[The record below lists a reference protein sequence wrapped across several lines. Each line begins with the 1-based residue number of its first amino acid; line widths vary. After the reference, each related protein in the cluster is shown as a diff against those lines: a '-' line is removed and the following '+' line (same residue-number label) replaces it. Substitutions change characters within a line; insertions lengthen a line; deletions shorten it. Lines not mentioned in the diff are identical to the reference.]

1 MNVKVGEFH
10 LCDRSIFVGRHTNT
24 GEFNPKV
31 SPLRSAI
38 NSLHAQDI
46 RTDLTELIFDYQPH
60 PEHPHINRFFQNL
73 QAAWNALVFGC
84 IESLDMWR
92 NPEKLLLEPPIEQP
106 PIVLDM
112 MIERYNFPVVYW
124 LEFVIHIVFLK
135 AAPDKLS
142 RI

>member
-1 MNVKVGEFH
+1 M
-10 LCDRSIFVGRHTNT
+10 
-24 GEFNPKV
+24 
-31 SPLRSAI
+31 
-38 NSLHAQDI
+38 
-46 RTDLTELIFDYQPH
+46 
-60 PEHPHINRFFQNL
+60 
-73 QAAWNALVFGC
+73 VFGC